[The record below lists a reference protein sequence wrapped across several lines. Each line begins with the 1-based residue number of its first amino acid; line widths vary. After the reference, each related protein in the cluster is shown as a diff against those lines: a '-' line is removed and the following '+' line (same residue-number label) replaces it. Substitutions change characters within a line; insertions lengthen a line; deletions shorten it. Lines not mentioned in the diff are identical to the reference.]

1 MLGVSWDSHYEDLG
15 LCLTS
20 PAHLQARSPAGS
32 TQRNL
37 EGPRRIQGSSWLAC
51 YCTDDEGTRL
61 SHHSQA
67 VSAPTLDCL
76 ALTSSPSWR
85 VPPFARCGDLG

>member
-1 MLGVSWDSHYEDLG
+1 MPGVSWDSHYEDLG

-51 YCTDDEGTRL
+51 YCTDDEGTRP

-76 ALTSSPSWR
+76 ALTSSPSWQ